1 MLYTVL
7 PYNSTLNYMR
17 YSDEVVTIGFKK
29 ANYERSYNV
38 SQVLAYKLYY
48 SKTASECLKIY
59 NEIKKTSSL
68 INVKSI

>member
-48 SKTASECLKIY
+48 SKTAKECLKAY
-59 NEIKKTSSL
+59 SNIKKEGRF
-68 INVKSI
+68 INVKHI